1 MGYAPAA
8 SPQNL
13 ESEAA
18 SRNRKTP
25 KGTCGKSD
33 IAEEKIMR
41 NTSNKPNKTCVDF
54 HRELQGTK
62 QKHPKSKR
70 NTHRTYVATKCV
82 DFRKVLW
89 ETKKNIEKGKRQH
102 GKYMKMCETKGAL
115 GPILS
120 LLGPKAPQ
128 DQKGTPTK
136 SQRDGCWSLFGAKI
150 GQTKRSVWG

>member
-1 MGYAPAA
+1 MFVYLMGYAPAA

-54 HRELQGTK
+54 HRELRGTK
-62 QKHPKSKR
+62 QKNIKKVSETH
-70 NTHRTYVATKCV
+70 THRTYM
-82 DFRKVLW
+82 
-89 ETKKNIEKGKRQH
+89 NICCNKMRRFPQGAPGNEEKH
-102 GKYMKMCETKGAL
+102 
-115 GPILS
+115 
-120 LLGPKAPQ
+120 
-128 DQKGTPTK
+128 
-136 SQRDGCWSLFGAKI
+136 
-150 GQTKRSVWG
+150 